1 MNEGYWG
8 NYETGKIFLIDEHE
22 MWIRRGNNASK
33 LGIPST
39 VQRKFK
45 EFMVKEDRDRL
56 LSFIFAHAPVMRFRG
71 HGHYVTFEFNCADWT
86 KPLALVR
93 QWGDANAGVLL
104 GLLIVNF
111 ATDEAIEST
120 WESFKQEKPC
130 PVKLEQ

>member
-8 NYETGKIFLIDEHE
+8 NYMTGEIFLIDEHE

-33 LGIPST
+33 LGIPQA
-39 VQRKFK
+39 VQRRFK

-71 HGHYVTFEFNCADWT
+71 HGSYVTFEFNCADWA
-86 KPLALVR
+86 KPLELVCI
-93 QWGDANAGVLL
+93 WSEANAGPLL

-111 ATDEAIEST
+111 ATNEAIEAT
-120 WESFKQEKPC
+120 WETFKRDKPC
-130 PVKLEQ
+130 PVKLKQ